1 MLFLVKLLEHII
13 LKKGTH
19 IVQVIKMQNF
29 LGFLVANADGATDA
43 AMQAGGIGAMISSF
57 LPLIIMIAIFYF
69 MLIRPQQKREKQFRA
84 MLAALKVG
92 DQILTNSG
100 IEGRIV
106 SVKEDDIVIETGA
119 DRIKLTFK
127 KWAVKEVTTQQ
138 A

>member
-1 MLFLVKLLEHII
+1 MLFLVKLLEYM
-13 LKKGTH
+13 
-19 IVQVIKMQNF
+19 IKVRNTKERNEINMQTF
-29 LGFLVANADGATDA
+29 FGFLVAHAEGTPDPTQ
-43 AMQAGGIGAMISSF
+43 MGGVGAMISSF
-57 LPLIIMIAIFYF
+57 LPLIIMIVIFYF

-119 DRIKLTFK
+119 DRVKLTFR
-127 KWAVKEVTTQQ
+127 KWAVKEVLTQQ